1 MYLFYFKNKYSILY
15 MCKSLTK
22 SVSEFPSLATTV
34 LIPLVRHLN
43 RDYFGLCEVRDQVKL
58 MER

>member
-1 MYLFYFKNKYSILY
+1 MYKR
-15 MCKSLTK
+15 LTK
-22 SVSEFPSLATTV
+22 SVSEFPSLSTTV

-43 RDYFGLCEVRDQVKL
+43 KNYFGLCKVRDLVKL

>member
-1 MYLFYFKNKYSILY
+1 